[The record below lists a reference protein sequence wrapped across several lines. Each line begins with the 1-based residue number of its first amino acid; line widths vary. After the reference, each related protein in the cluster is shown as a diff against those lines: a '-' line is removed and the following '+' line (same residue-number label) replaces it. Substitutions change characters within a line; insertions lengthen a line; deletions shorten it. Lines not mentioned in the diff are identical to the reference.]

1 MNEPTTASA
10 PTATAPVSP
19 VSVQSPPPPPA
30 LALAAEDVTGEA
42 HEDAPPVSPAATAPS
57 ESAPAEDQLPTS
69 RMPSLL
75 APLPPPVPPSGPAH
89 KTQRLR
95 AISPTDATSRLAR
108 AAEDRKVWRTA
119 LAHLRRAAD
128 AARVLARREAWTER
142 RIAMTCG
149 AAGLLM
155 IASGL
160 VLGWQAVSLDRLERF
175 EHAPGA
181 AAVLVAR
188 ALMAIATMAVGYG
201 LVRIG
206 ERALPGGRGS
216 HGGRSE

>member
-1 MNEPTTASA
+1 MTA
-10 PTATAPVSP
+10 
-19 VSVQSPPPPPA
+19 
-30 LALAAEDVTGEA
+30 EA
-42 HEDAPPVSPAATAPS
+42 HEDLPLHSPGEVASSGAAS
-57 ESAPAEDQLPTS
+57 AEDQLPTS

-95 AISPTDATSRLAR
+95 AISPTDATTRLAR
-108 AAEDRKVWRTA
+108 AADDRKVWRTA
-119 LAHLRRAAD
+119 LAHVRRAAS
-128 AARVLARREAWTER
+128 AARVLGRREAWTER
-142 RIAMTCG
+142 RIRMVAG
-149 AAGLLM
+149 VVGLLL

-160 VLGWQAVSLDRLERF
+160 ALGWQAVSFERLERF

-201 LVRIG
+201 LVRMG
-206 ERALPGGRGS
+206 ERALPGTR
-216 HGGRSE
+216 